1 MLDENDNYLILKKIY
16 LFTIG
21 GCVGCG
27 KNVYECLRSMGG
39 WVAKKNVYTCL
50 RLVGGWVF
58 VRINVYVNYEQPLK
72 ECTKLRM

>member
-39 WVAKKNVYTCL
+39 WVAKKMFTHVYVWW
-50 RLVGGWVF
+50 VGGF
-58 VRINVYVNYEQPLK
+58 SSESMF
-72 ECTKLRM
+72 T